1 MKDWHTDDHTSACFE
16 NEQSGK
22 KYLNR
27 SDQGKGGEH
36 HVCRGEEANRSDLP
50 GRGES
55 PKMGSG
61 KSVIG
66 IGSGIAIGS
75 GKCPPNR
82 KSLPEMSRSDRNNYL
97 GSEEKEGMVENEIHR
112 SSSRSYKIGNLVGNG
127 SFGVVYEAI
136 CLETSEKVAIKKVL
150 QDPQYKNRELIIM
163 KNLNHVNI
171 IFLKDYYYTECV
183 KKNEKNVFLNVV
195 MEFIPQ
201 TVHKY
206 MKHYA
211 RNNHSLPLL
220 LVKLYSYQLCRALAY
235 LHSKLICHR
244 DLKPQNLLIE
254 PNTHTL
260 KLCDFGSAKNLLSG
274 QRSVSYICSRFYR
287 APELMLGATNY
298 TTHIDLWSLGC
309 IIAEMILGYPLFS
322 GQSSVDQLV
331 RIIQVLG
338 TPTEEQMKVM
348 NPNYADVKFPDVKPK
363 DFKKVFPKGTPEDAI
378 NFVSSFLKYEP
389 LKRLSP
395 IEALADPFFD
405 DLRDPCIKLP
415 KYIEKL
421 PELFNFT
428 EAEIKEMSD
437 ACRRKLTSKHSYEA
451 YEQYVMS
458 KTSDGSSRTDNLSK
472 ESSESNMEAKTN
484 GAVNLA

>member
-1 MKDWHTDDHTSACFE
+1 MRDWHTDDHTSACFE
-16 NEQSGK
+16 NEQNGK

-27 SDQGKGGEH
+27 IDNGKGGEY
-36 HVCRGEEANRSDLP
+36 VCRGEPP
-50 GRGES
+50 GRGE
-55 PKMGSG
+55 
-61 KSVIG
+61 
-66 IGSGIAIGS
+66 
-75 GKCPPNR
+75 PPNSGSAKYPPHR
-82 KSLPEMSRSDRNNYL
+82 KSLTEMNKNNSNNPL
-97 GSEEKEGMVENEIHR
+97 GGEEKQKMVENDINR
-112 SSSRSYKIGNLVGNG
+112 SSSRSYKLGNVVGNG
-127 SFGVVYEAI
+127 SFGVVYEAV

-150 QDPQYKNRELIIM
+150 QDPQYKNRELLIM
-163 KNLNHVNI
+163 QNLNHVNI
-171 IFLKDYYYTECV
+171 IFLKDYYYTEYV
-183 KKNEKNVFLNVV
+183 KKNEKNIFLNVV

-235 LHSKLICHR
+235 LHSKFICHR

-260 KLCDFGSAKNLLSG
+260 KLCDFGSAKNLLAG

-363 DFKKVFPKGTPEDAI
+363 DLKKVFPKGTPEDAI
-378 NFVSSFLKYEP
+378 NFVSRFLKYEP
-389 LKRLSP
+389 LERLNP

-428 EAEIKEMSD
+428 EEEIKEMSD
-437 ACRRKLTSKHSYEA
+437 ACRRKLTSKRTYEA
-451 YEQYVMS
+451 YEQFLMS
-458 KTSDGSSRTDNLSK
+458 KTSDNSNMADNLSK
-472 ESSESNMEAKTN
+472 EFAESSMETKSNR
-484 GAVNLA
+484 AVNLA

>member
-1 MKDWHTDDHTSACFE
+1 MKDWHKDDHTSACFE
-16 NEQSGK
+16 NEQSSQN
-22 KYLNR
+22 YVNR
-27 SDQGKGGEH
+27 NDHGKGGEY
-36 HVCRGEEANRSDLP
+36 VCLGEQVSRIDFPKRSEAPN
-50 GRGES
+50 G
-55 PKMGSG
+55 GSG
-61 KSVIG
+61 KFPRNGKSLTEMNRSNNNNAG
-66 IGSGIAIGS
+66 GSGE
-75 GKCPPNR
+75 N
-82 KSLPEMSRSDRNNYL
+82 
-97 GSEEKEGMVENEIHR
+97 EKMVESDINR
-112 SSSRSYKIGNLVGNG
+112 SSSRSYKLGNVVGNG

-136 CLETSEKVAIKKVL
+136 CLDTSEKVAIKKVL
-150 QDPQYKNRELIIM
+150 QDPQYKNRELLIM
-163 KNLNHVNI
+163 QNLNHVNI

-183 KKNEKNVFLNVV
+183 RKNEKNIFLNVV

-235 LHSKLICHR
+235 LHSKFICHR
-244 DLKPQNLLIE
+244 DLKPQNLLVE

-260 KLCDFGSAKNLLSG
+260 KLCDFGSAKNLLGG

-338 TPTEEQMKVM
+338 TPTEEQMKIM

-363 DFKKVFPKGTPEDAI
+363 DLKKVFPKGTPEDAI
-378 NFVSSFLKYEP
+378 NFVSRFLKYEP

-421 PELFNFT
+421 PDLFNFT
-428 EAEIKEMSD
+428 DAEIKEMSD
-437 ACRRKLTSKHSYEA
+437 ACRRKLTSKCTYEA
-451 YEQYVMS
+451 YKEYLMS
-458 KTSDGSSRTDNLSK
+458 KTNEASNMAEKLSK
-472 ESSESNMEAKTN
+472 EFGESNIEAKSN
-484 GAVNLA
+484 RAVNLA

>member
-1 MKDWHTDDHTSACFE
+1 MRDWHADDHTSACFE
-16 NEQSGK
+16 NEQSSQN
-22 KYLNR
+22 YVNR
-27 SDQGKGGEH
+27 SDHGKGGEY
-36 HVCRGEEANRSDLP
+36 VCLGEQVSRIDFPKRSKAPNSGSGKFLRDGKSLTELNRSNNNNA
-50 GRGES
+50 
-55 PKMGSG
+55 MGSG
-61 KSVIG
+61 E
-66 IGSGIAIGS
+66 
-75 GKCPPNR
+75 N
-82 KSLPEMSRSDRNNYL
+82 
-97 GSEEKEGMVENEIHR
+97 EKMVESDINR
-112 SSSRSYKIGNLVGNG
+112 SSSRSYKLGNVVGNG

-136 CLETSEKVAIKKVL
+136 CLDTSEKVAIKKVL
-150 QDPQYKNRELIIM
+150 QDPQYKNRELLIM
-163 KNLNHVNI
+163 QNLNHVNI

-183 KKNEKNVFLNVV
+183 RKNEKNIFLNVV

-235 LHSKLICHR
+235 LHSKFICHR

-254 PNTHTL
+254 PSTHTL
-260 KLCDFGSAKNLLSG
+260 KLCDFGSAKNLLGG

-338 TPTEEQMKVM
+338 TPTEEQMKIM

-363 DFKKVFPKGTPEDAI
+363 DLKKVFPKGTPEDAI
-378 NFVSSFLKYEP
+378 NFVSRFLKYEP

-421 PELFNFT
+421 PDLFNFT
-428 EAEIKEMSD
+428 DAEIKEMSD
-437 ACRRKLTSKHSYEA
+437 ACRRKLTSKCTYEA
-451 YEQYVMS
+451 YEEYLMS
-458 KTSDGSSRTDNLSK
+458 KTNEASNMAEKLSK
-472 ESSESNMEAKTN
+472 EFGESNVEAKSSR
-484 GAVNLA
+484 AVNLA